1 MKPRALWIGCFAL
14 GAYNALLFGI
24 GGVLFAAL
32 SFLFAL
38 PLVIRGR
45 SSLRVVGIA
54 PRVWSDVARA
64 DDGTDSYLLW
74 AG

>member
-1 MKPRALWIGCFAL
+1 MERDS
-14 GAYNALLFGI
+14 
-24 GGVLFAAL
+24 VSL

-64 DDGTDSYLLW
+64 DDRTDSYLLW